1 MDKPWRGVWV
11 TWRWVQTG
19 SPITLQD
26 SHHLTLSYSKPYS
39 EPSSSV
45 ISVEG
50 DESGLLYY
58 CFLSLEYIKLLM
70 TPWFQKAGWTLYL
83 KTGRGGTSDAKWS
96 TKSSVL
102 FSVFDVGPHSQH
114 LSIWFPK
121 RCVIKKSRFCTSITK
136 MREVIVIYKFLP
148 LKVPTP
154 RPKII

>member
-1 MDKPWRGVWV
+1 MDKPWTGVWV

-19 SPITLQD
+19 SPITSQD
-26 SHHLTLSYSKPYS
+26 SHHLMLSSS

-83 KTGRGGTSDAKWS
+83 KTGRWGTSDAKLS

-102 FSVFDVGPHSQH
+102 FSLFDVGPHSQH
-114 LSIWFPK
+114 LSIWFPM
-121 RCVIKKSRFCTSITK
+121 RCVIKKSRFCTFITK
-136 MREVIVIYKFLP
+136 MRAVIVIYKFLP
-148 LKVPTP
+148 LKVPTR